1 MGYRLFV
8 ESEDKTLNFYGT
20 KFYGYLFNY
29 AEDGKI
35 YPSVRYL
42 FELGKLEDD
51 DFFDYGTGIEF
62 TLTAE
67 QFREF
72 ITLYAIDNLKHGLF
86 KRDIFQDE
94 EIRALYDDEGDKI
107 LSWF

>member
-1 MGYRLFV
+1 MGYRLFIQ
-8 ESEDKTLNFYGT
+8 SEDKTLNFYGT
-20 KFYGYLFNY
+20 KFYGYLFEF
-29 AEDGKI
+29 AEEGKE

-51 DFFDYGTGIEF
+51 DLFDYGTGIEF

-72 ITLYAIDNLKHGLF
+72 ITLYAEDNLKYGLF
-86 KRDIFQDE
+86 RRDILQDK
-94 EIRALYDDEGDKI
+94 EIRALLADDRDKI
-107 LSWF
+107 LSWG